1 MNFILMKHF
10 SKQNSTNINNNNNNN
25 NDLKKD
31 NEEIEKIQNQQIEI
45 QGIEDESNNPL
56 SSLKQVVKK
65 HEETFQKLIQER
77 DHFKN
82 QVEELNLKIS
92 QKGEEGKKFI
102 ENHKDWQKYFEIKKK
117 SKELKNLVRYGK
129 LEGQHLLYRIQE
141 EKKKLDLTNED
152 ILQKQIDDLK
162 SEIQEARK
170 LHNHY
175 IEEQKRIDE
184 ELMFSGINLEVARSS
199 IKTEIANVKKK
210 IREKEREAMKK
221 EFYRRRLISQINNN
235 FSKEGIIEMRNK
247 AKSLEIELKRTKKQI
262 VEYERAQNQIQP
274 TPLSEMPENK
284 AQWIAA
290 VMKKYPKVLEMRERL
305 RPLQRSLTFGR
316 LKNAAKT
323 EARDALPK
331 DSVIEIIMQYFK
343 QEGYDPIVD
352 YLVDKTG
359 VPYKEPYFHDSGI
372 LDLLTLEIRDVSKI
386 WDANLDGVQNP
397 IAQEE
402 IFEKPE
408 DNPKF
413 FQLDDDDVSIWDEP
427 PDNPNNIRYDEEL
440 MAQLNDA
447 TQNYLNV
454 ILFANLNKL
463 IEKLTY
469 HHKLIDHKYEEAF
482 LMTYQSFIKP
492 EHLFFKLLQRM
503 KIPENRPEILS
514 KSRKLIL
521 TRVKHIFKV
530 WLEKYP
536 LDIPPKLLEHLKQVL
551 HQHRSKDSTSQRIIT
566 LIDQITTSRK
576 NPKVIDV
583 PTSMRKIHKKKF
595 QAPEPLEMEPR
606 IPKNLFSHDLQLSHI
621 DEVELARQMTL
632 WNFAVFEKIEPSEL
646 VTQAWSKAKLKHKAP
661 NVTKLIERFNLIVGY
676 VAKEILTPPTAKGRS
691 KQIIRFIKVA
701 EALYELNNFNDL
713 MAIVASLDS
722 SGVKRLADSFSQVP
736 ANFIN
741 LFTKYKT
748 LLSAEARY
756 KTYREKLSSI
766 RLTCIP
772 YLGMYLSDIVYVSDG
787 SPDKVDGLIN
797 FAKRK
802 MLYNIIME
810 IQKFQQIPYNLTFI
824 FQISVLFEKIE
835 LHTDKQLYSLSL
847 EREPRAS
854 KK

>member
-482 LMTYQSFIKP
+482 LMTYQSFMKP
-492 EHLFFKLLQRM
+492 EQFLSKLIQRYNVPPKKPDEDEKEHADKKNKIQLKVTIVLSKWWKKCPADFDTKLLSDYESFIKNSVLFDLPISGRRM
-503 KIPENRPEILS
+503 LEELKEHKE
-514 KSRKLIL
+514 
-521 TRVKHIFKV
+521 FKT
-530 WLEKYP
+530 EKNIKADP
-536 LDIPPKLLEHLKQVL
+536 
-551 HQHRSKDSTSQRIIT
+551 
-566 LIDQITTSRK
+566 
-576 NPKVIDV
+576 
-583 PTSMRKIHKKKF
+583 
-595 QAPEPLEMEPR
+595 PEPK
-606 IPKNLFSHDLQLSHI
+606 IPKNVFSDSLTL
-621 DEVELARQMTL
+621 DEVEEDEFARQFTIV
-632 WNFAVFEKIEPSEL
+632 NSEIYQKIQPSEL
-646 VTQAWSKAKLKHKAP
+646 ITQAWSKAQYRHRAP
-661 NVTKLIERFNLIVGY
+661 NVLRMIDLFNQFVGY
-676 VAKEILTPPTAKGRS
+676 ISTKIVEPESIRERARM
-691 KQIIRFIKVA
+691 IIRFIKIGDFFDK
-701 EALYELNNFNDL
+701 LHNFNCL
-713 MAIVASLDS
+713 MSIVAGVNS
-722 SGVKRLADSFSQVP
+722 SSVNRLKHTKAEVP
-736 ANFIN
+736 RSYWKMFED
-741 LFTKYKT
+741 FQK
-748 LLSAEARY
+748 
-756 KTYREKLSSI
+756 KLSSEQGYKNY
-766 RLTCIP
+766 RTFLNHTDLPCIP
-772 YLGMYLSDIVYVSDG
+772 YLGVYLTDLTFISDG
-787 SPDKVDGLIN
+787 SPNRLEGNLIN

-802 MLYNIIME
+802 LLSNKILEVQVFQRMSYNLVPIHQ
-810 IQKFQQIPYNLTFI
+810 IQKLM
-824 FQISVLFEKIE
+824 
-835 LHTDKQLYSLSL
+835 TDKLPAAESEKALYKISLV
-847 EREPRAS
+847 REPRNAARS
-854 KK
+854 QLVY